1 MHELTTLH
9 TKLDKLLKKY
19 TALQAEKEA
28 LQQTLHAQNEKV
40 DLLNKKL
47 AVLEEEVNLA
57 KTGDAISGKDDKSAV
72 RKQLNAL
79 IGDID
84 KLLASLND

>member
-1 MHELTTLH
+1 MQELTLLH

-19 TALQAEKEA
+19 AALQAEKDGLLA
-28 LQQTLHAQNEKV
+28 TLRRQNE
-40 DLLNKKL
+40 DMQQLNKKV
-47 AVLEEEVNLA
+47 AALEEELNLA
-57 KTGDAISGKDDKSAV
+57 KTGDVITGKDDKAAV
-72 RKQLNAL
+72 RKQLNSL

>member
-19 TALQAEKEA
+19 TALQAEKES

>member
-9 TKLDKLLKKY
+9 TKLETLLKKY
-19 TALQAEKEA
+19 TALQAENNS
-28 LQQTLHAQNEKV
+28 LLTTLREQNEELYK
-40 DLLNKKL
+40 LNKKV
-47 AVLEEEVNLA
+47 AALEDELVTA
-57 KTGDAISGKDDKSAV
+57 KTAEAMTGKEDAEAV
-72 RKQLNAL
+72 RKQLNTL